1 MTLENIK
8 TQLENKGVLL
18 SDENILDQPNVIG
31 YEKKFKWKWFATQLN
46 TFIIASD
53 LGDQT
58 LSVSIMEKH
67 LAESFNYAKKN
78 YKGWPRGFQS
88 GLAVIN
94 ILISKNIEQDLKD
107 YCTQLKVG
115 KKFAGFSIPVVI
127 DSNTGE
133 VFCFHKNPIVGG
145 IYYPHFKRLIN
156 EVTGK

>member
-1 MTLENIK
+1 MLEKIK
-8 TQLENKGVLL
+8 TQLENKGILL
-18 SDENILDQPNVIG
+18 SDEDILDQPNVIG

-53 LGDQT
+53 LGEQP
-58 LSVSIMEKH
+58 LSVSVMEKH

-94 ILISKNIEQDLKD
+94 ILISKNIDIDLKE
-107 YCTQLKVG
+107 YCKKLKVG

-133 VFCFHKNPIVGG
+133 AFYFEKNPIVGG
-145 IYYPHFKRLIN
+145 IYYPHFKRLIK